1 MGCDGGEQVADDVV
15 PDAKEEFAGEH
26 HNRLGDEVGD
36 PDFSVVGEPVPGRQ
50 GEVYRHLAQ
59 DGSGE
64 VLVLS
69 GTGPHDGGVD
79 MFLSDQLRMDTDE
92 VRFVRDFVASG
103 KSVTS
108 FCHGLWTLIEGGVAN
123 GRTLTSHPSIRTDL
137 RNAGVNVVDEE
148 MARDGNLITSHSPDD
163 LPAFFSAIA
172 ELFSKAGEVP

>member
-1 MGCDGGEQVADDVV
+1 MLVAVV
-15 PDAKEEFAGEH
+15 ASRPDS
-26 HNRLGDEVGD
+26 R
-36 PDFSVVGEPVPGRQ
+36 PP
-50 GEVYRHLAQ
+50 
-59 DGSGE
+59 
-64 VLVLS
+64 
-69 GTGPHDGGVD
+69 
-79 MFLSDQLRMDTDE
+79 DQLRIDTE
-92 VRFVRDFVASG
+92 AVRFVRDFVASG

-108 FCHGLWTLIEGGVAN
+108 FCHGPWTLIEGGVAN